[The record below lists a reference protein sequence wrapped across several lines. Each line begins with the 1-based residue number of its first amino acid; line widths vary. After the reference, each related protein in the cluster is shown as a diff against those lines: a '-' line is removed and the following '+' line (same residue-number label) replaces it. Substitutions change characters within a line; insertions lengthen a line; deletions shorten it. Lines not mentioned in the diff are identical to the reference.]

1 MLLLQVLPKKMTEEG
16 EHGPVCAAATDPVSA
31 EVPDAA
37 GEGGV
42 PALADGHVA
51 DAPQELRGQ
60 ARRAW
65 GADKCFVTRCNK
77 LNEKTRFFI
86 KGTGE
91 T

>member
-1 MLLLQVLPKKMTEEG
+1 MTEEA

-77 LNEKTRFFI
+77 LNVKTRVFFI
-86 KGTGE
+86 EGTACTTGE